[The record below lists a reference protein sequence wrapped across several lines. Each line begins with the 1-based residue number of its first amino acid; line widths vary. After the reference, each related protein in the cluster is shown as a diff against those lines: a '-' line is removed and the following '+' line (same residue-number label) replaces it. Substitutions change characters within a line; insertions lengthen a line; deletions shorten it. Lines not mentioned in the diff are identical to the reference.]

1 MVAVQNR
8 GREHHWDMLRAA
20 LMLLGIPYHVA
31 MCYRAG
37 EVWIARSGE
46 GALIFTWLSDFIH
59 LFRMPAFFMVAGYF
73 AALLLARRDAAEWLR
88 GRCGR
93 LGVPLIVS
101 LVTLVPL
108 LNILCELS
116 NFPLRAA
123 LASWRDNAS
132 TSGGYDIRHLWFIIV
147 LLYLSLAAAGLVK
160 CFPRLRAASVSPRV
174 DAWAARHVV
183 VALLGIATL
192 VGLWEAWAIEL
203 FHMAGLATNVPQEV
217 LRIDQLLAF
226 TPWFLLGWLLARAP
240 QLRQRFLRLSP
251 SVALI
256 ALASSTV
263 LFGLANSMS
272 PAAGRFVESFAALA
286 LTQLAV
292 ALTKRFA
299 DQPSPMVTELVT
311 ASFVI
316 YLVHLPIA
324 VGLMVAGQQVAMPVA
339 AKAVLIM
346 LLTLLLSYGA
356 WRVVASSPRLRFLFD
371 GVQAPAAERPRRLQ
385 PV

>member
-1 MVAVQNR
+1 MVATQNR
-8 GREHHWDMLRAA
+8 GREHHWDMLRAV

-37 EVWIARSGE
+37 ELWIARSGE
-46 GALIFTWLSDFIH
+46 GAPVFTWLSDFIH
-59 LFRMPAFFMVAGYF
+59 LFRMPAFFVVAGYF
-73 AALLLARRDAAEWLR
+73 AALLLARRDAGEWLR
-88 GRCGR
+88 GRFTR

-101 LVTLVPL
+101 LLTLVPL

-116 NFPLRAA
+116 NFPLGEA
-123 LASWRDNAS
+123 LASWRHNAS

-147 LLYLSLAAAGLVK
+147 LLYLSLATVGLVK
-160 CFPRLRAASVSPRV
+160 CLPRLRTASVSPRI
-174 DAWAARHVV
+174 DAWAARN
-183 VALLGIATL
+183 ALLALLVIATL

-203 FHMAGLATNVPQEV
+203 FYMAGLATNLPQEV

-251 SVALI
+251 GPALI
-256 ALASSTV
+256 ALAAGAV
-263 LFGLANSMS
+263 FFGFANSMS

-292 ALTKRFA
+292 ALAKRVA
-299 DQPSPMVTELVT
+299 DRPNPVVTELVT

-316 YLVHLPIA
+316 YLIHLPIA
-324 VGLMVAGQQVAMPVA
+324 VGLMLVGQQVAMPVA

-371 GVQAPAAERPRRLQ
+371 GVQPPPPEPPRRLQ
-385 PV
+385 PA